1 MKARE
6 CHRAAAVG
14 VAEQAAVARLT
25 AAGLC
30 DSGLLGGDRGRL
42 VLGCFPTSV
51 HAENVDDLDADRTGH
66 ADDTNLEGLVSAQ
79 HVERLLIRS
88 PVDLAKQ
95 RRGRHRLASHR
106 GRRLRASAEGE
117 RAATQ
122 AAQSKHDGVAHGL
135 LISVALRGSRS
146 ATNLIGDR
154 RCDLGTFTWLA
165 PRLGCPLRL
174 DCSSSSP
181 V

>member
-1 MKARE
+1 MKARG

-14 VAEQAAVARLT
+14 VAEQAADAGLT

-30 DSGLLGGDRGRL
+30 DSGLLGGDPGRL

-51 HAENVDDLDADRTGH
+51 RAENVDDLDADRAGH

-79 HVERLLIRS
+79 HVERLLVRS

-95 RRGRHRLASHR
+95 RRGRHRLASQR
-106 GRRLRASAEGE
+106 GGRLRASAEGE

-122 AAQSKHDGVAHGL
+122 AAQSKHDAAHGL
-135 LISVALRGSRS
+135 LISLRAAGI
-146 ATNLIGDR
+146 TE
-154 RCDLGTFTWLA
+154 CDEPTI
-165 PRLGCPLRL
+165 
-174 DCSSSSP
+174 
-181 V
+181 

>member
-14 VAEQAAVARLT
+14 VAEQAAVAGLT

-51 HAENVDDLDADRTGH
+51 HAENVDDLDADRAGH

-122 AAQSKHDGVAHGL
+122 AAQSKHDGAAHGL
-135 LISVALRGSRS
+135 LISFALRGSRS